1 MRFPVEMDPL
11 TGSLPLQAPDAV
23 QPVELADDQLM
34 VVAVLLWIVLE
45 PALMLS
51 VGAEGFTDTVVDWD
65 ALPPGPV
72 QVSV

>member
-1 MRFPVEMDPL
+1 
-11 TGSLPLQAPDAV
+11 
-23 QPVELADDQLM
+23 LADDQLM